1 MFNELSHIEV
11 LFDFIFFSRILVCVL
26 CSGVLD
32 VRDIYLKMTVYHFH
46 VQSYTLEGER
56 ETLVVFSTKNG
67 IETSQVFFFFFGSDC
82 PMVPSL
88 NSAQSINK
96 SKEDETKLR
105 DICGTIT
112 YFHNFHDKAD
122 QL

>member
-1 MFNELSHIEV
+1 
-11 LFDFIFFSRILVCVL
+11 
-26 CSGVLD
+26 
-32 VRDIYLKMTVYHFH
+32 MTVYHFH

-56 ETLVVFSTKNG
+56 ETLVVFSTKNW
-67 IETSQVFFFFFGSDC
+67 IETSQVFFFFFGIDC

-105 DICGTIT
+105 DICGT
-112 YFHNFHDKAD
+112 HNILSQFS
-122 QL
+122 

>member
-1 MFNELSHIEV
+1 MFKCIRRTGHISKNDSVSLSCSV
-11 LFDFIFFSRILVCVL
+11 LYFRGRERNFGRIQYKEWDRNK
-26 CSGVLD
+26 S
-32 VRDIYLKMTVYHFH
+32 
-46 VQSYTLEGER
+46 S
-56 ETLVVFSTKNG
+56 
-67 IETSQVFFFFFGSDC
+67 FFFFFGSDC